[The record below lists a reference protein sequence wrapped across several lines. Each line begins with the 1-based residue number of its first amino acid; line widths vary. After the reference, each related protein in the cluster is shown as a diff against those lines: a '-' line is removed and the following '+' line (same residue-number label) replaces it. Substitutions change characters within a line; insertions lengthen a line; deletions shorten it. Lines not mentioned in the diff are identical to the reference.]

1 MRFNNKNKMPPK
13 YILLILTAVC
23 LILIGVSFAFEDV
36 LTPLR
41 YVTGVTIT
49 PMQRG
54 INVVGEW
61 VGDKLDM
68 IADIRNLQ
76 EENEELRNQLA
87 EYQAENRVQI
97 SDTNELQD
105 LRELYEL
112 DSRFPDYDKVAANVI
127 SKDAGNWF
135 DTFIIDKGSNAGIQV
150 GCNVMAGNGLVG
162 IVTEVGP
169 NYAKVR
175 SIIDD
180 NSTVSAMLL
189 SDSSLCSVLGDEKYM
204 DEGYIRVEHI
214 DKDAEISEGDELITS
229 NISDKFLPGI
239 TIGYVSNLT
248 LDSNNLTMSA
258 DVTPAVDF
266 DHIQT
271 VLVVLQLKQTVEEE

>member
-1 MRFNNKNKMPPK
+1 
-13 YILLILTAVC
+13 
-23 LILIGVSFAFEDV
+23 
-36 LTPLR
+36 
-41 YVTGVTIT
+41 
-49 PMQRG
+49 
-54 INVVGEW
+54 
-61 VGDKLDM
+61 
-68 IADIRNLQ
+68 
-76 EENEELRNQLA
+76 
-87 EYQAENRVQI
+87 
-97 SDTNELQD
+97 
-105 LRELYEL
+105 
-112 DSRFPDYDKVAANVI
+112 
-127 SKDAGNWF
+127 
-135 DTFIIDKGSNAGIQV
+135 
-150 GCNVMAGNGLVG
+150 MAGNGLVG

-180 NSTVSAMLL
+180 NSTVSAMFL

-214 DKDAEISEGDELITS
+214 DKDADISEGDEIITS

-239 TIGYVSNLT
+239 TIGYVSNLK

-271 VLVVLQLKQTVEEE
+271 VLVVLQLKQTIEEE